1 MALNWGAFAP
11 PATWRRAGAE
21 WRGPCPVTGEG
32 HTRAWAI
39 PDRAMLGCR
48 HCGDGSGRLAGSD
61 FATHAAALGVLSPD
75 PWRPAPRAPA
85 LWPFTRHP
93 PRPAVS
99 PAPAPDRRDVTALT
113 AVWNRSDPLTDT
125 PGALY
130 LARRVGWSGE
140 WPAALRWLPAARFAG
155 VRPRP
160 PAAAGCVVYQFT
172 PAARLEAS
180 GACGLQLEAVNG
192 DGAAVPF
199 DVAGKRPS
207 VRDSRIAGAVFV
219 ARPGAPGAAVWL
231 AESVIDALAVLALG
245 MPHAD
250 AAVLAAGGAGGV
262 GLAALPRGSGP
273 VTVAAQNDPAGRA
286 AALRIGIE
294 LEARRRVWRVRMPR
308 GAGDWADVAREVAAE
323 RDAIRG
329 EGADDG

>member
-1 MALNWGAFAP
+1 MA
-11 PATWRRAGAE
+11 
-21 WRGPCPVTGEG
+21 
-32 HTRAWAI
+32 TRA
-39 PDRAMLGCR
+39 RAL
-48 HCGDGSGRLAGSD
+48 
-61 FATHAAALGVLSPD
+61 T
-75 PWRPAPRAPA
+75 A
-85 LWPFTRHP
+85 LWPFPRHP

-99 PAPAPDRRDVTALT
+99 PAPAPDRRDVTALW
-113 AVWNRSDPLTDT
+113 AVWNRADPLTDT

-160 PAAAGCVVYQFT
+160 PAGAAGCVVYQFA
-172 PAARLEAS
+172 PAARLEAG

-262 GLAALPRGSGP
+262 GLAALPRGAS
-273 VTVAAQNDPAGRA
+273 
-286 AALRIGIE
+286 
-294 LEARRRVWRVRMPR
+294 
-308 GAGDWADVAREVAAE
+308 AGDGSGAERPRRTRGGAPHRHRARGEAARVARA
-323 RDAIRG
+323 DATRG
-329 EGADDG
+329 GRLGRRGG

>member
-1 MALNWGAFAP
+1 MLVWERFAP
-11 PATWRRAGAE
+11 PQGWTRNGAE

-32 HTRAWAI
+32 KTRAWAH
-39 PDRAMLGCR
+39 PARALLGCR
-48 HCGDGSGRLAGSD
+48 HCGDGSGRLAGGD
-61 FATHAAALGVLSPD
+61 FATHAAALGMLAD
-75 PWRPAPRAPA
+75 PWRSPP
-85 LWPFTRHP
+85 HP
-93 PRPAVS
+93 PRPAV
-99 PAPAPDRRDVTALT
+99 APASERRDVAALA
-113 AVWNRSDPLTDT
+113 AVWNRAAPLTDT
-125 PGALY
+125 PGAVY

-155 VRPRP
+155 VRPHP
-160 PAAAGCVVYQFT
+160 PAGAVGCLVYQFT
-172 PAARLEAS
+172 PAARLELS

-219 ARPGAPGAAVWL
+219 SRPGAPGAAVWI

-262 GLAALPRGSGP
+262 GLAALPPGAGP
-273 VTVAAQNDPAGRA
+273 VTVAAQNDPAGRG

-308 GAGDWADVAREVAAE
+308 GAGDWADVAGEVAAE